1 MTKTRI
7 TQRTTNNPTNLPA
20 SGVVRFDGN
29 IQAASRGSFAPQLQP
44 IRFTPG
50 GEYLEQMNAVADL
63 GEGIFNATA
72 KIAVASQRAKEA
84 ERNAYLANVETDDIV
99 QTNRIFNENKLQG
112 NDPELLTKR
121 LEEYRNGKMAS
132 MPQDVQPYYQ
142 QSFDKRAATLT
153 VKSQDQFFK
162 KVQNDS
168 QKSLEAAQELVG
180 DDIFKNPAPS
190 TEIEAQHYEDKITK
204 YQSILQARIDQGF
217 ITPEEGAVI
226 QKDFQKN
233 LITVA
238 YKNQLQ
244 AMDSNQRANAILE
257 LQKSKKLPAG
267 LSIEDKNDIVAKLN
281 AYNSTVDSIE
291 TKANAQQKA
300 EQELNLARQAADL
313 EIKVNRGEA
322 TYEDVLEA
330 EQSKTITPAKKV
342 ALFKKLDDEKD
353 KVVKESL
360 SLRKVYGAMNGTD
373 FIDPKNTDDK
383 KAVDLVYTKV
393 LSPQIDAI
401 QDPAV
406 RKSTIANYVNSVGVV
421 PETLRGKMRGVFRGD
436 DVEQKVFYADL
447 VGRIQET
454 KPQALD
460 DFDDKDITQAI
471 MIDEMVKAGTPN
483 EQAVEKVANITS
495 GLNKGR
501 LEILEEDFKELV
513 EDKGTGVKINSTKV
527 ITTVRDIFDDSKGKI
542 FSLDASLPDQQ
553 LGVVPAAINDYKKLF
568 KTYYL
573 YTNGDADLAEK
584 QAKIAMRRTWGTTD
598 INQQS
603 KQLTQYPIE
612 QAYPGMSAKTI
623 KKELM
628 RDIHSIPNFK
638 DLDEDD
644 VIVHP
649 LRGVTDR
656 EYGQYPRYQILFFNE
671 GGELEP
677 MPVGD
682 EGLWKPDYEGWK
694 SKTKKE
700 NEALKL
706 EKDKRKEEEKE
717 IMNEIMSNPIF

>member
-121 LEEYRNGKMAS
+121 LEEYRNGKMSS

-330 EQSKTITPAKKV
+330 EQSETITPAKKV

-360 SLRKVYGAMNGTD
+360 SLRKVYGAMNGSD

-401 QDPAV
+401 EDPAV
-406 RKSTIANYVNSVGVV
+406 KKSTIANYVNSVGVV

-460 DFDDKDITQAI
+460 DFDNKDITQAI

-513 EDKGTGVKINSTKV
+513 EDKGTNVTINSYKV
-527 ITTVRDIFDDSKGKI
+527 INTVRDIFDEGVLSI
-542 FSLDASLPDQQ
+542 NASLPDTQ
-553 LGVVPAAINDYKKLF
+553 LGVEAAAINDYKRLY
-568 KTYYL
+568 KTWYL
-573 YTNGDADLAEK
+573 STNGDAELAEK
-584 QAKIAMRRTWGTTD
+584 QAKLALKRTWGTTA
-598 INQQS
+598 INGQS
-603 KQLTQYPIE
+603 KQLTKFPIE
-612 QAYPGMSAKTI
+612 IAYPNMPAKEI
-623 KKELM
+623 KKDLM
-628 RDIHSIPNFK
+628 K
-638 DLDEDD
+638 DLKSLPEYKDLADDD
-644 VIVHP
+644 VIIQWDT
-649 LRGVTDR
+649 RTAR
-656 EYGQYPRYQILFFNE
+656 EFKQYPSYRVLIFNKD
-671 GGELEP
+671 GVLEP
-677 MPVGD
+677 IAD
-682 EGLWKPDYEGWK
+682 ENLARWKPDYENWK
-694 SKTKKE
+694 LKTKKE
-700 NEALKL
+700 NEALKA
-706 EKDKRKEEEKE
+706 EADKKKKEQSKYDIE
-717 IMNEIMSNPIF
+717 PIF

>member
-1 MTKTRI
+1 MTRQKI
-7 TQRTTNNPTNLPA
+7 TQNTTNSPTNLP
-20 SGVVRFDGN
+20 SRGVVRFDGN
-29 IQAASRGSFAPQLQP
+29 IQAASRGTAVSQLQP

-50 GEYLEQMNAVADL
+50 GQYLEQMNAIADL

-72 KIAVASQRAKEA
+72 KIANASQKAKEA
-84 ERNAYLANVETDDIV
+84 EKSAYLANVETDDII

-112 NDPELLTKR
+112 NDPELLTKK
-121 LEEYRNGKMAS
+121 LEEYRNGKMAN

-162 KVQNDS
+162 KIEEDS
-168 QKSLEAAQELVG
+168 KDSLEAAQKLIS

-190 TEIEAQHYEDKITK
+190 TEIEAQHYEDKIVK
-204 YQSILQARIDQGF
+204 FQSTLESRINRGF
-217 ITPEEGAVI
+217 ITPEEGAII

-291 TKANAQQKA
+291 IKANALQKT
-300 EQELNLARQAADL
+300 EQELNLARQASDL
-313 EIKVNRGEA
+313 EIKVNRDEA

-330 EQSKTITPAKKV
+330 EQNGIITPTKKV
-342 ALFKKLDDEKD
+342 ALFKKLDNNKNE
-353 KVVKESL
+353 VVKESL
-360 SLRKVYGAMNGTD
+360 SLRKVYDTLKGID
-373 FIDPKNTDDK
+373 FIDPKNADDK

-393 LSPQIDAI
+393 ISSQIDAT
-401 QDPAV
+401 QDSAV
-406 RKSTIANYVNSVGVV
+406 KKSLIANYVNSVGVV

-483 EQAVEKVANITS
+483 EQVVEKVANITS

-513 EDKGTGVKINSTKV
+513 EDKGTGVKINSYKV
-527 ITTVRDIFDDSKGKI
+527 INTVRDIFDKGA
-542 FSLDASLPDQQ
+542 FSINASLPDTQ
-553 LGVVPAAINDYKKLF
+553 LGVEAAAINDYKRLY
-568 KTYYL
+568 KTWYL
-573 YTNGDADLAEK
+573 STNGDAELAEK
-584 QAKIAMRRTWGTTD
+584 QAKLALKRTWGTTA
-598 INQQS
+598 INGQS
-603 KQLTQYPIE
+603 RQLTKYPIE
-612 QAYPGMSAKTI
+612 TAYPDMPVKEI
-623 KKELM
+623 KKDLM
-628 RDIHSIPNFK
+628 K
-638 DLDEDD
+638 DLKSLPEYKDLADDD
-644 VIVHP
+644 VIIQWDT
-649 LRGVTDR
+649 RTAR
-656 EYGQYPRYQILFFNE
+656 EFKQYPSYRVLIYNKD
-671 GGELEP
+671 GALEP
-677 MPVGD
+677 IAD
-682 EGLWKPDYEGWK
+682 ENLARWKPDYDGWK
-694 SKTKKE
+694 LKSKKE
-700 NEALKL
+700 NEALKA
-706 EKDKRKEEEKE
+706 EADKKKKEQSKYDIE
-717 IMNEIMSNPIF
+717 PIF

>member
-1 MTKTRI
+1 MTRNKITRSSRNI
-7 TQRTTNNPTNLPA
+7 PINLP
-20 SGVVRFDGN
+20 SGGVARFDGN
-29 IQAASRGSFAPQLQP
+29 VQASSRGKFAPQLQP

-50 GEYLEQMNAVADL
+50 GEYMEQMNAVADL
-63 GEGIFNATA
+63 GTGIFNATV
-72 KIAVASQRAKEA
+72 KVAAASERAKQA
-84 ERNAYLANVETDDIV
+84 QTDAYLANIESDDII
-99 QTNRIFNENKLQG
+99 QTNRIFNENKIQG

-121 LEEYRNGKMAS
+121 LEEYRNGKMVN
-132 MPQDVQPYYQ
+132 MPEDVRSAYQ
-142 QSFDKRAATLT
+142 QSFDKRAAALT

-162 KVQNDS
+162 KAQDDS
-168 QKSLEAAQELVG
+168 KKSLQSAQELIS
-180 DDIFKNPAPS
+180 DDIFKNPSPT
-190 TEIEAQHYEDKITK
+190 TEIEAQLYEDKITK
-204 YQSILQARIDQGF
+204 YRSILQSRVEQGF
-217 ITPEEGAVI
+217 ITPEEGMLE
-226 QKDFQKN
+226 QKEFQKN
-233 LITVA
+233 LLTAA
-238 YKNQLQ
+238 YKSQLQ
-244 AMDSNQRANAILE
+244 SMNSDQRANAILK
-257 LQKSKKLPAG
+257 LQESKELPAG
-267 LSIEDKNDIVAKLN
+267 LSLEDRNDVVAKLN

-291 TKANAQQKA
+291 TKANAQRKA
-300 EQELNLARQAADL
+300 EFELNRARLAADL
-313 EIKVNRGEA
+313 EIKVNRAEA
-322 TYEDVLEA
+322 TYEDVVEA
-330 EQSKTITPAKKV
+330 EQNETITPAKAV
-342 ALFKKLDDEKD
+342 ALFKKLDSEKD
-353 KVVKESL
+353 KVVRESL
-360 SLRKVYGAMNGTD
+360 MVRKVYDAWQGDG

-383 KAVDLVYTKV
+383 KGVDLVYKNHIE
-393 LSPQIDAI
+393 PQLEAI
-401 QDPAV
+401 QDPAAK
-406 RKSTIANYVNSVGVV
+406 KSMIANYVNSMGIV
-421 PETLRGKMRGVFRGD
+421 PETLRGQMRGVFRGD

-553 LGVVPAAINDYKKLF
+553 LGVAPAAINDYKKLF

-584 QAKIAMRRTWGTTD
+584 QAKIAMKRTWGTTSV
-598 INQQS
+598 NGQS

-612 QAYPGMSAKTI
+612 QAYPGMPVKEI

-628 RDIHSIPNFK
+628 RDIHSIPSFK
-638 DLDEDD
+638 DLDGDS

-682 EGLWKPDYEGWK
+682 DGLWKPDYESWK

-700 NEALKL
+700 NEALRL
-706 EKDKRKEEEKE
+706 EKDKRKEEEKK

>member
-330 EQSKTITPAKKV
+330 EQSETITPAKKV

-513 EDKGTGVKINSTKV
+513 EDKGTGVKINSYKV
-527 ITTVRDIFDDSKGKI
+527 IDTVRDTFDEGV
-542 FSLDASLPDQQ
+542 FSVNASLPNQQ
-553 LGVVPAAINDYKKLF
+553 LGVEAAAIKDYKRLY
-568 KTYYL
+568 KTWYL
-573 YTNGDADLAEK
+573 NTNGDAELAEK
-584 QAKIAMRRTWGTTD
+584 QAKLALKRTWGTTGVNGD
-598 INQQS
+598 S
-603 KQLTQYPIE
+603 KQLTKYPIE
-612 QAYPGMSAKTI
+612 QAYPGMPTKEI
-623 KKELM
+623 KKDLM
-628 RDIHSIPNFK
+628 K
-638 DLDEDD
+638 DLKSLPEYKDLADDD
-644 VIVHP
+644 VFITW
-649 LRGVTDR
+649 REGVTDR
-656 EYGQYPRYQILFFNE
+656 QFKQYPSYQILILNE
-671 GGELEP
+671 DGMLEP
-677 MPVGD
+677 PLLGD
-682 EGLWKPDYEGWK
+682 DGLWKPDYDSWK
-694 SKTKKE
+694 KRTKAANLKKNQE
-700 NEALKL
+700 DRAKSLEEEKAINEAL
-706 EKDKRKEEEKE
+706 
-717 IMNEIMSNPIF
+717 SNPIF